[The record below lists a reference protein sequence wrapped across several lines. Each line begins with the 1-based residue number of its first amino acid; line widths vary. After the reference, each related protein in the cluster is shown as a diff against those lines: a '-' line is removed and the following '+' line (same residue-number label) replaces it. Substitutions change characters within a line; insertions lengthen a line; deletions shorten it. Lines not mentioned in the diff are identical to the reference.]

1 MMMVWC
7 LVFIGIYACLPDT
20 TLPPLQN
27 AETLYPERTD
37 GPFCVP
43 EDFTTIDP
51 DTFLAHFID
60 VGQGDAIWLQ
70 LPSGDPTDPVDIL
83 IDAGNAPAFSGG
95 EAADGG
101 AVIQDY
107 LTAHDMNPG
116 EVIEWLIVT
125 HGDSDHFGGIPT
137 VLDAY
142 NVGGFIG
149 SGHANPSSSWAS
161 VRADIS
167 AAVAANGGVF
177 ASPPYPGLVQN
188 PGDVAISTPYSEVR
202 ILWPHSQSTGGLSS
216 NEHGLVIK
224 VTVHDVSLLLTADIG
239 ESTELDLVSM
249 HDNGVISLESELL
262 KVPHHGSSNSNTDAF
277 LQRVFFNIPP
287 EDRRAVIMSGMKS
300 FGGVTLPTTE
310 VLDKVHSMVGY
321 GRQLSTQHED
331 GSKEH
336 GTEHDDDH
344 ILFTVSPTGVTRLC
358 YHPSGTLPRVEQNDD
373 DE

>member
-1 MMMVWC
+1 MAWA
-7 LVFIGIYACLPDT
+7 LVLTGICACLPDT
-20 TLPPLQN
+20 SLPPLQN

-70 LPSGDPTDPVDIL
+70 LPSGDPADPVDIL

-95 EAADGG
+95 DGADGG
-101 AVIQDY
+101 AVVRNY
-107 LTAHDMNPG
+107 LTAHNMNPG
-116 EVIEWLIVT
+116 EVIEWVVVT

-149 SGHANPSSSWAS
+149 SGNTNTSNSWPS
-161 VRADIS
+161 VRSQIS
-167 AAVAANGGVF
+167 AAVSENAGIFAA
-177 ASPPYPGLVQN
+177 PPYPGLVQN
-188 PGDVAISTPYSEVR
+188 PGDVAISTPYSEVQ
-202 ILWPHSQSTGGLSS
+202 ILWPHSQTNAGRST
-216 NEHGLVIK
+216 NEQGLVLR
-224 VTVHDVSLLLTADIG
+224 VTVHGVSLLLTADIG

-249 HDNGVISLESELL
+249 HDNGQISLASELL

-277 LQRVFFNIPP
+277 LQRVYSTIPL
-287 EDRRAVIMSGMKS
+287 EERRAVIMSGVKS

-310 VLDKVHSMVGY
+310 VLDKIHSMVGF

-331 GSKEH
+331 ESKEF

-344 ILFTVSPTGVTRLC
+344 IIYTVSPTGVTRLC
-358 YHPSGTLPRVEQNDD
+358 YHPSGALPRIDQNNDD
-373 DE
+373 E